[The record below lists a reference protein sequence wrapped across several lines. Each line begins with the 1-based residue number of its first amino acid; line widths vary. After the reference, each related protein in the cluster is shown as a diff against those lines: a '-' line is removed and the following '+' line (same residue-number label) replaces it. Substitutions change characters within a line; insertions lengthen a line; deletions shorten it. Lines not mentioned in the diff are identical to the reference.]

1 MTRPVARSGGLLV
14 YQLASEGSH
23 ELGFVLPKRLI
34 RNAVQRNQLK
44 RWTKALLHQADWSK
58 TAPFSLVLRINTAL
72 PKATWTKQ
80 LKNQRSSE
88 LQSGRNL
95 TRADLIKVIND
106 TMSIKQVR
114 A

>member
-58 TAPFSLVLRINTAL
+58 TAPFSLILRMNTAL
-72 PKATWTKQ
+72 PKATWTRQ
-80 LKNQRSSE
+80 LKNQRSSG